1 MKNLTEEFYDKIAQ
15 KYQWFLSSWD
25 NIMDRQLKML
35 IPVLNENNV
44 KTILDCAC
52 GTGLQTI
59 GLKKSGYQ
67 IIGSDLSTGMLEKA
81 NQNANEENLKIQ
93 FVKSD
98 FRELSKKIPEKFDAV
113 ICLGNAIS
121 HLMNN
126 KDLSDALGN
135 IYEKV
140 NDNGIAIF
148 EMRDFDAMLKDKN
161 RFQPMRI
168 NDVKD
173 NKSVS
178 VFFVYDYL
186 EKSIMFNVIYLIH
199 DLLSGEK
206 LMEVESVEY
215 NAVLKENFIKLL
227 MDSKFKDVKIDEN
240 GYYIA
245 HR

>member
-15 KYQWFLSSWD
+15 KYHWFLSSWD
-25 NIMDRQLKML
+25 NVMDRQLKML